1 MATTQRPFFI
11 VSAPRSGSTLLRL
24 ILDAHPRLAVPPP
37 GWLFDMVYPYLFS
50 YGDLKDA
57 QNLLALAEDI
67 LQTPTVRK
75 WPLELTPEALARA
88 AREPTFA
95 GVYEALH
102 VAYAG
107 LEGKARWG
115 EKTPRN
121 SFWMDEIRG
130 LFPEAQFI
138 HIVRDGRDQ
147 AIDISDSLLWPYSV
161 YSGASLWQRYVNA
174 VHDSA
179 RRLPGEAFHE
189 IRYEDL
195 CAAPEA
201 AIRRLCEFLGEPF
214 DPGMLTPHETRTA
227 RAWSSHPLH
236 ARTAQPISTKYC
248 EMYRT
253 RLSHEDVAALEG
265 MIGGTLQR
273 FGYPVSGPGSPIASR
288 IAGQLLESDTVTNP
302 ENVPYRRWHEERRK
316 DRKARGVWTD
326 DDRASR
332 LWGMN

>member
-1 MATTQRPFFI
+1 MTTMQRPFFI

-50 YGDLKDA
+50 YGDLKA
-57 QNLLALAEDI
+57 PQNLLALAEDI

-75 WPLELTPEALARA
+75 WPLELTPDALARG

-95 GVYEALH
+95 GIYEALH
-102 VAYAG
+102 VAYAA
-107 LEGKARWG
+107 LENKTRWG

-121 SFWMDEIRG
+121 SFWMEEIRA
-130 LFPEAQFI
+130 LFPDAQFI

-161 YSGASLWQRYVNA
+161 YSGASLWQRYVTA
-174 VHDSA
+174 VRDSA
-179 RRLPGEAFHE
+179 ARLPREAFHE

-195 CAAPEA
+195 CSAPEA
-201 AIRRLCEFLGEPF
+201 SIRRLCEFLGEPY
-214 DPGMLTPHETRTA
+214 DSRMLSPHETRSA
-227 RAWSSHPLH
+227 RAWSGHPLH

-248 EMYRT
+248 EMYRA
-253 RLSHEDVAALEG
+253 RLSREDVEALDAL
-265 MIGGTLQR
+265 IGDTLQR
-273 FGYPVSGPGSPIASR
+273 FGYPVSGSPNPLAAR
-288 IAGQLLESDTVTNP
+288 LAGQLLESDTVTNP

-316 DRKARGVWTD
+316 ERKARGIWSD
-326 DDRASR
+326 ADRPSR

>member
-1 MATTQRPFFI
+1 MAAKPVFI

-24 ILDAHPRLAVPPP
+24 ILDAHPHLAVPPP

-50 YGDLKDA
+50 YGDLKEA

-75 WPLELTPEALARA
+75 WPLELAPEALARA

-130 LFPEAQFI
+130 LFPDAQFI

-174 VHDSA
+174 VRDSA

-214 DPGMLTPHETRTA
+214 DPCMLAPHETRSA
-227 RAWSSHPLH
+227 RAWSGHPLH
-236 ARTAQPISTKYC
+236 ARTAQPISTRYC
-248 EMYRT
+248 DMYRT
-253 RLSHEDVAALEG
+253 RLSGEDVAALEG

-316 DRKARGVWTD
+316 ERKARGVWTD
-326 DDRASR
+326 GDRASR

>member
-1 MATTQRPFFI
+1 MASAERPFFI

-37 GWLFDMVYPYLFS
+37 GWLFDMVFPYLFS
-50 YGDLKDA
+50 YGDLGKPP
-57 QNLLALAEDI
+57 NLLALAEDM
-67 LQTPTVRK
+67 LETPTVRK
-75 WPLELTPEALARA
+75 WPLKLTPEALARA
-88 AREPTFA
+88 SREPTFA

-107 LEGKARWG
+107 LESKARWG

-121 SFWMDEIRG
+121 SFWIDEIRA
-130 LFPEAQFI
+130 LFPTAQFI

-161 YSGASLWQRYVNA
+161 YSGAGLWERYVSA
-174 VHDSA
+174 VRDSA
-179 RRLPGEAFHE
+179 ARLTRDAFHE

-195 CAAPEA
+195 CAAPETV
-201 AIRRLCEFLGEPF
+201 IRDLCEFLGEKF
-214 DPGMLTPHETRTA
+214 DPSMLAPHETRSA
-227 RAWSSHPLH
+227 RAWSEHPLH
-236 ARTAQPISTKYC
+236 AKTAQPISTKYC

-253 RLSHEDVAALEG
+253 RLSAEDVAALESL
-265 MIGGTLQR
+265 IGGTLQR
-273 FGYPVSGPGSPIASR
+273 FNYPLSGSVHSIPAR
-288 IAGQLLESDTVTNP
+288 LAGQLIESDTVTNP

-316 DRKARGVWTD
+316 ERKARGIWKD
-326 DDRASR
+326 SDRPSR